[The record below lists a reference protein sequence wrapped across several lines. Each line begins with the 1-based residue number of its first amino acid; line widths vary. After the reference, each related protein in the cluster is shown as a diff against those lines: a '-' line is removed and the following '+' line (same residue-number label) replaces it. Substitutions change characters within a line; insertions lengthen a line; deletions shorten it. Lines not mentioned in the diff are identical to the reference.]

1 MKTKASASFAMA
13 ALFSLVTFSAQ
24 TAAQTQTSSQPNSHV
39 RYKLI
44 DLGTLG
50 GPNSTEGHQAPIV
63 SNSGAVIGIAD
74 TLLPD
79 PACPSDCFIG
89 HAFRWEKGV
98 LTDLGTIPGGNN
110 SDAVWLNS
118 LGQVVGE
125 SENGVIDPLV
135 GVPENKAVLWQKDGQ
150 ITDLG
155 TLGGNSSLALAIND
169 RGQIVGGALNDIL
182 HPFLWDGAKLLDL
195 GTLGGSFGLARAIN
209 DAGDVAGAATTAN
222 DEAVHAFV
230 WREGKMIDLGTVSGD
245 SCSLTHFMNARS
257 QVVGSSFDCSDFV
270 ELHGFLW
277 QPGGPMIDLNQFV
290 PPGSGL
296 IVTDGEGINDRGEI
310 AGSALLPNGDF
321 HAVLLVPCTE
331 DLIDAVGCQEAS
343 QNVNASSSELSTP
356 GKPFVVPNNLDAK
369 ALLTVLKARF
379 ARLYHNPFLRGPRN

>member
-135 GVPENKAVLWQKDGQ
+135 GVPDAFA
-150 ITDLG
+150 T
-155 TLGGNSSLALAIND
+155 SIND
-169 RGQIVGGALNDIL
+169 RGQIAGVSMTNSIPNAATGFPTL
-182 HPFLWDGAKLLDL
+182 HPFLWENGKMLDL
-195 GTLGGSFGLARAIN
+195 GSLGGTQAVPAGGIDGATEGQRALN
-209 DAGDVAGAATTAN
+209 NRGQVAG
-222 DEAVHAFV
+222 
-230 WREGKMIDLGTVSGD
+230 
-245 SCSLTHFMNARS
+245 
-257 QVVGSSFDCSDFV
+257 GS
-270 ELHGFLW
+270 
-277 QPGGPMIDLNQFV
+277 
-290 PPGSGL
+290 
-296 IVTDGEGINDRGEI
+296 T
-310 AGSALLPNGDF
+310 
-321 HAVLLVPCTE
+321 
-331 DLIDAVGCQEAS
+331 
-343 QNVNASSSELSTP
+343 
-356 GKPFVVPNNLDAK
+356 
-369 ALLTVLKARF
+369 
-379 ARLYHNPFLRGPRN
+379 

>member
-110 SDAVWLNS
+110 SDAVWPNS

-125 SENGVIDPLV
+125 AERGNRLPNVASIS
-135 GVPENKAVLWQKDGQ
+135 
-150 ITDLG
+150 LG
-155 TLGGNSSLALAIND
+155 ERQN
-169 RGQIVGGALNDIL
+169 
-182 HPFLWDGAKLLDL
+182 
-195 GTLGGSFGLARAIN
+195 
-209 DAGDVAGAATTAN
+209 
-222 DEAVHAFV
+222 
-230 WREGKMIDLGTVSGD
+230 
-245 SCSLTHFMNARS
+245 
-257 QVVGSSFDCSDFV
+257 
-270 ELHGFLW
+270 
-277 QPGGPMIDLNQFV
+277 
-290 PPGSGL
+290 
-296 IVTDGEGINDRGEI
+296 
-310 AGSALLPNGDF
+310 AGSRQLGRNAG
-321 HAVLLVPCTE
+321 CTRWW
-331 DLIDAVGCQEAS
+331 
-343 QNVNASSSELSTP
+343 N
-356 GKPFVVPNNLDAK
+356 
-369 ALLTVLKARF
+369 R
-379 ARLYHNPFLRGPRN
+379 RRY

>member
-1 MKTKASASFAMA
+1 MNTKASASFAMA

-155 TLGGNSSLALAIND
+155 TLGGNGSLALAIND

-182 HPFLWDGAKLLDL
+182 DPFSFPGLATQSRAFLWQDGVMRDLGTLGGPDAFATSINDRGQIAGVSMTNSIPNAATGFPTFHPFLWENGKMLDLGSLGGTQAVPAGGIDGALEGQRALNNRGQVAGGSTLDGDSTVHPFLWDGAKLLDL

-209 DAGDVAGAATTAN
+209 DAGDVAGAATTDRKSTRLN
-222 DEAVHAFV
+222 SSHPSISYAVFCL
-230 WREGKMIDLGTVSGD
+230 KKKKKKK
-245 SCSLTHFMNARS
+245 
-257 QVVGSSFDCSDFV
+257 
-270 ELHGFLW
+270 
-277 QPGGPMIDLNQFV
+277 
-290 PPGSGL
+290 
-296 IVTDGEGINDRGEI
+296 
-310 AGSALLPNGDF
+310 
-321 HAVLLVPCTE
+321 
-331 DLIDAVGCQEAS
+331 
-343 QNVNASSSELSTP
+343 QN
-356 GKPFVVPNNLDAK
+356 KHIK
-369 ALLTVLKARF
+369 K
-379 ARLYHNPFLRGPRN
+379 RL